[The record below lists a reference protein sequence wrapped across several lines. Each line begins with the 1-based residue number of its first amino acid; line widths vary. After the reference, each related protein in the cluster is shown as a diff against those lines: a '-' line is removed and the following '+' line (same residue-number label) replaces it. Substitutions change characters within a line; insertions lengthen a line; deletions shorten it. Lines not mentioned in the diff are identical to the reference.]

1 MCTGVGR
8 VIVISRAQ
16 IENLTTEYDGT
27 FLFGQLI
34 AKVSPVNLIQNLEH
48 LRKPPLF
55 VL

>member
-16 IENLTTEYDGT
+16 IENLTTEYVGT
-27 FLFGQLI
+27 FLSGQLI
-34 AKVSPVNLIQNLEH
+34 AEVSPVNLIHNLEH